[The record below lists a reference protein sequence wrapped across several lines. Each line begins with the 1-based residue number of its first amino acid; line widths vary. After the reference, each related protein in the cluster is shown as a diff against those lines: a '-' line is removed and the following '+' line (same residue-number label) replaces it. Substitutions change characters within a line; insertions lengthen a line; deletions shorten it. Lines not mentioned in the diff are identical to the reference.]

1 MEIPLLDMNHEEAKE
16 RIEKLKKEINH
27 HRYLYHVLD
36 KPDISDAIF
45 DSLKNELEELEY
57 KFPDLITPD
66 SPSQRVGGEP
76 LKEFKK
82 INHLT
87 PMVSFND
94 AFSEQEMREWE
105 ERYFNFL
112 NNKLENTDFQYYC
125 ELKIDGL
132 AIELEYENGSFKTG
146 STRGNGKIGE
156 DATQNLKTIQTIPL
170 HLPEKNEIIK
180 NLKNLGL
187 TEIAKKLE
195 KNFPKKIVIR
205 GEVFLNKKDFERLNK
220 EREKSGEKIYANPRN
235 VAAGSIRQLDPKIT
249 AKRKLDF
256 FAYALV
262 TNFGQTTHEQEHLIL
277 KSLGLKINPHNE
289 PAKDLS
295 GIFNFHKKTDAL
307 RESLPYEIDGIVVI
321 LNSEAD
327 FKKAGIVGKAPR
339 AAIAYKF
346 SAREATTKILDIQI
360 QIGRTG
366 ALTPVAIM
374 EPVGIGGI
382 TVSRATLHNYDEIQ
396 RLGVKIGDTVSISRA
411 GDVIPQV
418 NEVFKNLRT
427 GKEKEFKMPNHCP
440 ICDSLI
446 KKDENGVIYR
456 CLNKNCFARFK
467 ENLYHFV
474 SKTAFDIKGVGP
486 KVIDRLLDEN
496 LIHDASDLF
505 VLKEGDLAVL
515 ERFGEKS
522 ASNIINS
529 INEKKLIELHRFIY
543 ALGIIHIG
551 EETAVLLAQ
560 KINNNQSAITK
571 PTEILNIIE
580 KISIEKLQEIPD
592 VGPKVAKSIYYW
604 FKEEKNKKFIKEL
617 EENGIIF
624 KKAEK
629 GAASKKLEGL
639 TFVLTGGLETMSR
652 DEAKEKIRDLGG
664 KISSDV
670 SKETDYVIAGSD
682 PGSKYERAKQLN
694 VKIINEQKFKKML
707 ED

>member
-1 MEIPLLDMNHEEAKE
+1 MNHKEAKE
-16 RIEKLKKEINH
+16 RIEKLKKEINY

-36 KPDISDAIF
+36 KPGVSDAIF

-82 INHLT
+82 VHHTT

-94 AFSEQEMREWE
+94 AFSEQEMYEWE
-105 ERYFNFL
+105 KRYTDFL
-112 NNKLENTDFQYYC
+112 DNNLENIKDKYYC

-132 AIELEYENGSFKTG
+132 AIELEYKNSTFNLG
-146 STRGNGKIGE
+146 STRGDGKIGE
-156 DATQNLKTIQTIPL
+156 DVTQNLKTVQSIPL
-170 HLPEKNEIIK
+170 HLLETDEIIK
-180 NLKNLGL
+180 NIEKAGLNKIVEKIKN
-187 TEIAKKLE
+187 
-195 KNFPKKIVIR
+195 NFPKNIIIR

-220 EREKSGEKIYANPRN
+220 EQEKSGEKMYANPRN

-249 AKRKLDF
+249 ANRNLDF
-256 FAYALV
+256 FAYSLI
-262 TNFGQTTHEQEHLIL
+262 TDFGQTTHEEEHFIL
-277 KSLGLKINPHNE
+277 KSLGFKINLHNKPIKNLVE
-289 PAKDLS
+289 VL
-295 GIFNFHKKTDAL
+295 NFHKKIDAL

-321 LNSEAD
+321 LNSEFD
-327 FKKAGIVGKAPR
+327 FKKAGIIGKAPR

-396 RLGVKIGDTVSISRA
+396 RLDVKIGDTVSISRA

-427 GKEKEFKMPNHCP
+427 GKEKEFKMPNSCP
-440 ICDSLI
+440 ICDSPI

-456 CLNKNCFARFK
+456 CLNKNCFARSK

-496 LIHDASDLF
+496 LIHDAADLF
-505 VLKEGDLAVL
+505 VLKEGDLAIL

-522 ASNIINS
+522 ASNIIKS
-529 INEKKLIELHRFIY
+529 IANKKPIELHRFIY
-543 ALGIIHIG
+543 ALGIIHVG
-551 EETAVLLAQ
+551 EETAILLEQ
-560 KINNNQSAITK
+560 KINNNQSPITK
-571 PTEILNIIE
+571 PTEILKIIE
-580 KISIEKLQEIPD
+580 TLSIEELQEIPD
-592 VGPKVAKSIYYW
+592 VGPKVAESIYHW
-604 FKEEKNKKFIKEL
+604 FQEKRNRDFIEEL
-617 EENGIIF
+617 ENNGVAI
-624 KKAEK
+624 KTEGKVAK
-629 GAASKKLEGL
+629 QQKLLGS

-682 PGSKYERAKQLN
+682 PGSKYKKAKELGI
-694 VKIINEQKFKKML
+694 KIINEQEFKKML
-707 ED
+707 EN

>member
-1 MEIPLLDMNHEEAKE
+1 MAMNKNEAKD
-16 RIEKLKKEINH
+16 RIEKLKKEINQ

-45 DSLKNELEELEY
+45 DCLKNELEELEY
-57 KFPDLITPD
+57 KFPDLIMPD
-66 SPSQRVGGEP
+66 SPTQRVGGEP

-82 INHLT
+82 VNHLT

-94 AFSEQEMREWE
+94 AFSEQEMSEWE
-105 ERYFNFL
+105 ERYLNFL
-112 NNKLENTDFQYYC
+112 DNRLENADFRYYC

-156 DATQNLKTIQTIPL
+156 DVTQNLKTVQSIPL
-170 HLPEKNEIIK
+170 HLLEKDEIIK
-180 NLKNLGL
+180 NIKKTGLNKIAEEIKN
-187 TEIAKKLE
+187 
-195 KNFPKKIVIR
+195 NFPKNIIIR

-220 EREKSGEKIYANPRN
+220 EQEKSGEKMYANPRN
-235 VAAGSIRQLDPKIT
+235 VAAGSIRQLDPKVT
-249 AKRKLDF
+249 ANRNLDF
-256 FAYALV
+256 FAYSLI
-262 TNFGQTTHEQEHLIL
+262 TDFGQTTHEQEHLIL
-277 KSLGLKINPHNE
+277 KSLGFKINPYNE
-289 PAKDLS
+289 SVKDLD

-321 LNSEAD
+321 LNSEFD
-327 FKKAGIVGKAPR
+327 FKKAGIIGKAPR

-427 GKEKEFKMPNHCP
+427 GKEREFKMPNHCP
-440 ICDSLI
+440 ICDSPI

-456 CLNKNCFARFK
+456 CLNKNCFARSK

-529 INEKKLIELHRFIY
+529 IDEKKLIELHRFIY
-543 ALGIIHIG
+543 ALGIIHVG
-551 EETAVLLAQ
+551 EETAILLAQ
-560 KINNNQSAITK
+560 KINNNQSSITK
-571 PTEILNIIE
+571 PTEILKIIE
-580 KISIEKLQEIPD
+580 KISIEELQEIPD
-592 VGPKVAKSIYYW
+592 VGPKVAESIYHW

-629 GAASKKLEGL
+629 GAISKKLEGL
-639 TFVLTGGLETMSR
+639 AFVLTGGLENMSR

-682 PGSKYERAKQLN
+682 PGSKYDKAQKLN
-694 VKIINEQKFKKML
+694 VKIISEKEFIEIIK
-707 ED
+707 

>member
-1 MEIPLLDMNHEEAKE
+1 MNHGEAKE
-16 RIEKLKKEINH
+16 RIEKLKKEINY

-45 DSLKNELEELEY
+45 DCLKNELEELEY

-66 SPSQRVGGEP
+66 SPTQRVGGEP

-82 INHLT
+82 VNHLT

-94 AFSEQEMREWE
+94 AFSEQEMCEWK
-105 ERYFNFL
+105 ERYLNFL
-112 NNKLENTDFQYYC
+112 NNKLENIDFQYYG

-132 AIELEYENGSFKTG
+132 AIELQYENGSFKTG

-156 DATQNLKTIQTIPL
+156 DVTQNLKTVQSIPL
-170 HLPEKNEIIK
+170 RLLEKDEIIK
-180 NLKNLGL
+180 NIKKADLNKIAE
-187 TEIAKKLE
+187 EIKD
-195 KNFPKKIVIR
+195 NFPKNIIVR

-220 EREKSGEKIYANPRN
+220 KQEKSGEKMYANPRN
-235 VAAGSIRQLDPKIT
+235 VAAGSIRQLDPKVT
-249 AKRKLDF
+249 ANRNLDF
-256 FAYALV
+256 FAYSLI
-262 TNFGQTTHEQEHLIL
+262 TDFGQTTHEQEHLIL
-277 KSLGLKINPHNE
+277 KSLGFKINPYNE
-289 PAKDLS
+289 PIKNLS
-295 GIFNFHKKTDAL
+295 GVFNFHKKTDAL

-321 LNSEAD
+321 LNSEID
-327 FKKAGIVGKAPR
+327 FKKAGIIGKAPR

-382 TVSRATLHNYDEIQ
+382 TVSRATLHNYDEIR
-396 RLGVKIGDTVSISRA
+396 RLEVKIGDTVSISRA

-427 GKEKEFKMPNHCP
+427 GKEKGFKMPDRCP
-440 ICDSLI
+440 ICDSKI

-456 CLNKNCFARFK
+456 CLNKNCFARSK

-474 SKTAFDIKGVGP
+474 SKAAFDIKGVGP

-551 EETAVLLAQ
+551 EETAILLAQ
-560 KINNNQSAITK
+560 RITNNQSSITK
-571 PTEILNIIE
+571 PSEILTIME
-580 KISIEKLQEIPD
+580 KISMEELQEIPD
-592 VGPKVAKSIYYW
+592 VGPKVAESIYHW

-624 KKAEK
+624 KKPEK
-629 GAASKKLEGL
+629 NTISKKLEGL

-682 PGSKYERAKQLN
+682 PGSKYDKAKELN
-694 VKIINEQKFKKML
+694 IKIINEKEFLSMIK
-707 ED
+707 

>member
-1 MEIPLLDMNHEEAKE
+1 MNHKEAKE
-16 RIEKLKKEINH
+16 RIEKLKKEINY

-36 KPDISDAIF
+36 KPGVSDAIF

-82 INHLT
+82 VHHTT

-94 AFSEQEMREWE
+94 AFSEQEMYEWE
-105 ERYFNFL
+105 KRYTDFL
-112 NNKLENTDFQYYC
+112 DNNLENIKDKYYC

-132 AIELEYENGSFKTG
+132 AIELEYKNSTFNLG
-146 STRGNGKIGE
+146 STRGDGKIGE
-156 DATQNLKTIQTIPL
+156 DVTQNLKTISAIPL
-170 HLPEKNEIIK
+170 RLLDKELIIK
-180 NLKNLGL
+180 NLKESGL
-187 TEIAKKLE
+187 LEISQKI
-195 KNFPKKIVIR
+195 KNDFPEKIVVR
-205 GEVFLNKKDFERLNK
+205 GEVFLNKKDFEKLNK
-220 EREKSGEKIYANPRN
+220 EQEKSGAKFYANPRN

-256 FAYALV
+256 FAYSLI
-262 TNFGQTTHEQEHLIL
+262 TDFGQTTHEQEHIIL
-277 KSLGLKINPHNE
+277 KSLGFVINEHNKPTKDLDEIFTFHQKIN
-289 PAKDLS
+289 KM
-295 GIFNFHKKTDAL
+295 
-307 RESLPYEIDGIVVI
+307 RENLPYEIDGIVVI
-321 LNSEAD
+321 LNSEND

-360 QIGRTG
+360 QVGRTG

-396 RLGVKIGDTVSISRA
+396 RLDVKIGDTVAVSRA

-427 GKEKEFKMPNHCP
+427 GKEKEFKMPNQCP
-440 ICDSLI
+440 ICESPT
-446 KKDENGVIYR
+446 KKDEDGVIYR
-456 CLNKNCFARFK
+456 CTNKNCFARFR

-474 SKTAFDIKGVGP
+474 SKPALDIKGVGP
-486 KVIDRLLDEN
+486 KIIDRLLDEN
-496 LIHDASDLF
+496 LIHDAADLF
-505 VLKEGDLAVL
+505 VLKEGDLAIL

-522 ASNIINS
+522 ASNIIKS
-529 INEKKLIELHRFIY
+529 IANKKPVELHRFIY
-543 ALGIIHIG
+543 ALGIIHVG
-551 EETAVLLAQ
+551 EETAILLAQ
-560 KINNNQSAITK
+560 KINNNRSPITK
-571 PTEILNIIE
+571 PTEILKIIE
-580 KISIEKLQEIPD
+580 TLSIEELQEIPD
-592 VGPKVAKSIYYW
+592 VGPKVAESIYHW
-604 FKEEKNKKFIKEL
+604 FQEKRNRDFIEEL
-617 EENGIIF
+617 ENNGVVI
-624 KKAEK
+624 KTEGKVAK
-629 GAASKKLEGL
+629 QQKLLGS

-682 PGSKYERAKQLN
+682 PGSKYERAKQLG
-694 VKIINEQKFKKML
+694 VKIIDEQGFKKML
-707 ED
+707 DN

>member
-1 MEIPLLDMNHEEAKE
+1 MNKNEAKD
-16 RIEKLKKEINH
+16 RIEKLKKEINQ

-45 DSLKNELEELEY
+45 DCLKNELEELEY

-66 SPSQRVGGEP
+66 SPTQRVGGEP

-94 AFSEQEMREWE
+94 AFSEQEMHEWE
-105 ERYFNFL
+105 ERYLNFL
-112 NNKLENTDFQYYC
+112 DNKLENTDFKYYC

-156 DATQNLKTIQTIPL
+156 DVTQNLKTVQSIPL
-170 HLPEKNEIIK
+170 HLLEKDEIIK
-180 NLKNLGL
+180 NIKKTGLNKIAEEIKN
-187 TEIAKKLE
+187 
-195 KNFPKKIVIR
+195 NFPKNIIIR

-220 EREKSGEKIYANPRN
+220 EQEKSGEKMYANPRN

-249 AKRKLDF
+249 ANRNLDF
-256 FAYALV
+256 FAYSLI
-262 TNFGQTTHEQEHLIL
+262 TDFGQTTHEQEHLIL
-277 KSLGLKINPHNE
+277 KSLGFKINPYNE
-289 PAKDLS
+289 PIKNLS
-295 GIFNFHKKTDAL
+295 GVFDFHKKTDAL

-321 LNSEAD
+321 LNSEFD
-327 FKKAGIVGKAPR
+327 FKRAGIIGKAPR

-396 RLGVKIGDTVSISRA
+396 RLGVKIGDTASISRA

-418 NEVFKNLRT
+418 NEVFQNLRT
-427 GKEKEFKMPNHCP
+427 GEEKEFKMPNRCP
-440 ICDSLI
+440 ICDSPI

-456 CLNKNCFARFK
+456 CLNKNCFARSK

-474 SKTAFDIKGVGP
+474 SKAAFDIKGVGP

-529 INEKKLIELHRFIY
+529 IHEKKLIELHRFIY
-543 ALGIIHIG
+543 ALGIIHVG
-551 EETAVLLAQ
+551 EETAILLAQ
-560 KINNNQSAITK
+560 KINNNQSSITK
-571 PTEILNIIE
+571 PTEILKIME
-580 KISIEKLQEIPD
+580 KTSIEELQEIPD
-592 VGPKVAKSIYYW
+592 VGPKVAESIYHW

-629 GAASKKLEGL
+629 GIINKKLEGL

-652 DEAKEKIRDLGG
+652 NEAKEKIRDLGG

-670 SKETDYVIAGSD
+670 SKETNYVIAGSD
-682 PGSKYERAKQLN
+682 PGSKYDKAQKLN
-694 VKIINEQKFKKML
+694 IKIISEKEFL
-707 ED
+707 EMIK

>member
-1 MEIPLLDMNHEEAKE
+1 MAMNKNEAKD
-16 RIEKLKKEINH
+16 RIEKLKKEINQ

-45 DSLKNELEELEY
+45 DCLKNELEELEY
-57 KFPDLITPD
+57 KFPDLIMPD
-66 SPSQRVGGEP
+66 SPTQRVGGEP

-82 INHLT
+82 VNHLT

-94 AFSEQEMREWE
+94 AFSEQEMSEWE
-105 ERYFNFL
+105 ERYLNFL
-112 NNKLENTDFQYYC
+112 DNRLENADFRYYC

-156 DATQNLKTIQTIPL
+156 DVTQNLKTVQSIPL
-170 HLPEKNEIIK
+170 HLLEKDEIIK
-180 NLKNLGL
+180 NIKKTGLNKIAEEIKN
-187 TEIAKKLE
+187 
-195 KNFPKKIVIR
+195 NFPKNIIIR

-220 EREKSGEKIYANPRN
+220 EQEKSGEKMYANPRN
-235 VAAGSIRQLDPKIT
+235 VAAGSIRQLDPKVT
-249 AKRKLDF
+249 ANRNLDF
-256 FAYALV
+256 FAYSLI
-262 TNFGQTTHEQEHLIL
+262 TDFGQTTHEQEHLIL
-277 KSLGLKINPHNE
+277 KSLGFKINPYNE
-289 PAKDLS
+289 SVKDLD

-321 LNSEAD
+321 LNSEFD
-327 FKKAGIVGKAPR
+327 FKKAGIIGKAPR

-427 GKEKEFKMPNHCP
+427 GKEREFKMPNHCP
-440 ICDSLI
+440 ICDSPI

-456 CLNKNCFARFK
+456 CLNKNCFARSK

-529 INEKKLIELHRFIY
+529 IDEKKLIELHRFIY
-543 ALGIIHIG
+543 ALGIIHVG
-551 EETAVLLAQ
+551 EETAILLAQ
-560 KINNNQSAITK
+560 KINNNQSSITK
-571 PTEILNIIE
+571 PTEILKIIE
-580 KISIEKLQEIPD
+580 KISIEELQEIPD
-592 VGPKVAKSIYYW
+592 VGPKVAESIYHW

-629 GAASKKLEGL
+629 SAINKKLEGL
-639 TFVLTGGLETMSR
+639 AFVLTGGLETMSR

-682 PGSKYERAKQLN
+682 PGSKYNKAQELN
-694 VKIINEQKFKKML
+694 VKIISEKEFLKMMG
-707 ED
+707 

>member
-1 MEIPLLDMNHEEAKE
+1 MNKNEAKE
-16 RIEKLKKEINH
+16 RIEKLKKEINQ

-45 DSLKNELEELEY
+45 DCLKNELEELEY

-66 SPSQRVGGEP
+66 SPTQRVGGEP

-82 INHLT
+82 VNHNT

-94 AFSEQEMREWE
+94 AFSEQEMHEWE
-105 ERYFNFL
+105 ERYLNFL
-112 NNKLENTDFQYYC
+112 DNNLESVDFQYYC

-132 AIELEYENGSFKTG
+132 AIELEYENESFKTG
-146 STRGNGKIGE
+146 STRGNGNIGE
-156 DATQNLKTIQTIPL
+156 NVTQNLKTVQSIPL
-170 HLPEKNEIIK
+170 RLLEKDEIIK
-180 NLKNLGL
+180 NIRKTGLNKIAEEIKN
-187 TEIAKKLE
+187 
-195 KNFPKKIVIR
+195 NFPKTIIVR

-220 EREKSGEKIYANPRN
+220 EQKKSEEKMYANPRN
-235 VAAGSIRQLDPKIT
+235 VAAGSIRQLDPKVT
-249 AKRKLDF
+249 ANRNLDF

-262 TNFGQTTHEQEHLIL
+262 TDFGQTTHEQEHFIL
-277 KSLGLKINPHNE
+277 KSLGFKINPHNE
-289 PAKDLS
+289 PIKNMAE
-295 GIFNFHKKTDAL
+295 IFNFHKKTDSL
-307 RESLPYEIDGIVVI
+307 RESLPYEIDGIVII
-321 LNSEAD
+321 LNSEFD
-327 FKKAGIVGKAPR
+327 FKKAGIRGKAPR

-346 SAREATTKILDIQI
+346 SAREATTKILAIQI

-374 EPVGIGGI
+374 EPIGIGGI

-418 NEVFKNLRT
+418 NGVFKNLRT
-427 GKEKEFKMPNHCP
+427 GKEKEFKMPNQCP
-440 ICDSLI
+440 MCNSAI
-446 KKDENGVIYR
+446 KKDGGGVIYR
-456 CLNKNCFARFK
+456 CLNKNCFARSK
-467 ENLYHFV
+467 KNLYHFV
-474 SKTAFDIKGVGP
+474 SKAAFDIKGVGP

-505 VLKEGDLAVL
+505 ILKEGDLAVL

-522 ASNIINS
+522 ASNIVNS
-529 INEKKLIELHRFIY
+529 INEKKQIELHRFIY
-543 ALGIIHIG
+543 ALGIMHVG
-551 EETAVLLAQ
+551 EETAVLLSHE
-560 KINNNQSAITK
+560 ISNNQSPITK
-571 PTEILNIIE
+571 PTNLLKIISE
-580 KISIEKLQEIPD
+580 FSLEKLQEIPD
-592 VGPKVAKSIYYW
+592 VGPKVAESIYRW
-604 FKEEKNKKFIKEL
+604 FKEGKNKKYIKEL

-624 KKAEK
+624 KKTEK
-629 GAASKKLEGL
+629 STINKKLEGL

-664 KISSDV
+664 KILSDV

-682 PGSKYERAKQLN
+682 PGSKYDKAKELN
-694 VKIINEQKFKKML
+694 IKIINEREFKKML